1 MTLNGQQNIFSCFNY
16 LRLRN
21 GCLKFSVAL
30 LLPVPPTQEWQRRSR
45 HEEPNSEIA
54 DAILSLKSSGM
65 YFHANLIRCQKSKP
79 SSSIVT
85 LYYFVLS
92 SGEAFASE
100 TRGVLDRK
108 EAYR

>member
-1 MTLNGQQNIFSCFNY
+1 
-16 LRLRN
+16 
-21 GCLKFSVAL
+21 
-30 LLPVPPTQEWQRRSR
+30 
-45 HEEPNSEIA
+45 
-54 DAILSLKSSGM
+54 M